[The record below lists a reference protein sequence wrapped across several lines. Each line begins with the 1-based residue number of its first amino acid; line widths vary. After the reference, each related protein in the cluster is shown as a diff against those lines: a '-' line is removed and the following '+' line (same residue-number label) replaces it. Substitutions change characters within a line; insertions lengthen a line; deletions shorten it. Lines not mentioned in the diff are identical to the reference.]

1 MTEAAAPIA
10 DAPLYEKDH
19 LRLRPCRHGMMV
31 YNTNDQ
37 YIGAMLDQYGE
48 FSEGENDVFR
58 QTLKPGMTA
67 VEAGA
72 NVGAHTLALARQV
85 GPTGRVLAF
94 EPQRSVFQM
103 LCANLAL
110 NALEQVEPHWAAA
123 GSTDGTITVP
133 RLDSTQPQ
141 NFGGLTLGR
150 NKAGDSVR
158 LVRLDSL
165 GLAAC
170 HLIKMDVEGMELDVL
185 LGATDTIRRCAPLI
199 YSENDRQD
207 RSPALIRQLQAM
219 GYRCF
224 WHLPPC
230 VRMPNFRGN
239 AENRFPGLVSCNM
252 LCVPASGNIVVQG
265 LREVTGPQDWAMK
278 T

>member
-1 MTEAAAPIA
+1 MTDAAASTA
-10 DAPLYEKDH
+10 GAPLYEKDH
-19 LRLRPCRHGMMV
+19 LRQRQCRHGMMV
-31 YNTNDQ
+31 YNINDR

-48 FSEGENDVFR
+48 FSEDENTVFGQILR
-58 QTLKPGMTA
+58 PGMTV

-72 NVGAHTLALARQV
+72 NVGAHTLAIARQV
-85 GPTGRVLAF
+85 GPTGRLLAF

-110 NALEQVEPHWAAA
+110 NGLEQVEPHWAAA
-123 GSTDGTITVP
+123 GSTDGTIPVP
-133 RLDSTQPQ
+133 RLDSSRLQ

-150 NKAGDSVR
+150 KQAGDSVR

-165 GLAAC
+165 GLPAC
-170 HLIKMDVEGMELDVL
+170 HLIKLDVEGMELDVL
-185 LGATDTIRRCAPLI
+185 LGATDTIGRCAPLI

-207 RSPALIRQLQAM
+207 RSPALIQQLQAL

-230 VRMPNFRGN
+230 VKVPNFRGN
-239 AENRFPGLVSCNM
+239 TENKFPGLVSCNM
-252 LCVPASGNIVVQG
+252 LCVPPSAKIAVQG
-265 LREVTGPQDWAMK
+265 LREVTGPQDWWA
-278 T
+278 